1 MKRLWKS
8 VLGMVMS
15 LSLLIGI
22 VGAGFS
28 ASAESALKVGVG
40 KGDITGPVTS
50 ISTGYNSLGDLMN
63 GLLMRLNARAFTV
76 AKDDKK
82 VVYVSAELVHMTES
96 IKPGVLEELKKRGLT
111 DYTEEN
117 TMISATH
124 CHSSTSNTSWY
135 GLYDLVNG
143 VPGYDED
150 NYKIIVKGIADAI
163 EAADKDLAPGSVT
176 LSFGETDI
184 HSYNRSLDAKKW
196 NVNYD
201 ASQYKS
207 DLEAVEKTVDKEMSA
222 LFFAH
227 DKGGDIGM
235 IAFFP
240 SHGTSNSIDNTLVAS
255 DHKGYAA
262 YAVEQKMGR
271 GYVAAFPQNESGDV
285 SPNKP
290 QDADYHLAFRRPA
303 DVDPT
308 LDVLENEIVPGQEE
322 ADWAMKLKAGG
333 PGITT
338 IKLSPTVAYNYTTV
352 DFSNI
357 PVDKKYIGK
366 WHMPYDDLDHARTSE
381 PCIGAGIIAG
391 DEEGAPVDNAKEG
404 AVRHDFKLDAN
415 GNVVRTKVDFN
426 EIHLSGLE
434 KLFDPLWPTAMKI
447 LQSDKWD
454 EEQMEKVV
462 CLAVGHT
469 GLMQPV
475 TPLQII
481 QIGEVAIASCP
492 FELNTEQGRRTKEV
506 LTQTLAKAGVQKVIL
521 STHTNAY
528 SQYVTTREE
537 YAAQHYEGATCLF
550 GPWSGAALTQE
561 LDKLAQDL
569 VAGKQTAKGPALRTD
584 KTKLAIP
591 TYISLEKPGVD
602 SGNPG
607 VKVEDVRQTPYHN
620 GERVTATFQAANSR
634 HIPILREQGRK
645 DLVPD
650 NYTYMAVQKQEG
662 GKWVTIRTDADPYTF
677 IQWNGNGVTKQ
688 KNATVGWLLRDV
700 EPGTYRLIYN
710 VVAKKASDSYKAFS
724 VASSA
729 FQVA

>member
-1 MKRLWKS
+1 ML
-8 VLGMVMS
+8 
-15 LSLLIGI
+15 
-22 VGAGFS
+22 F
-28 ASAESALKVGVG
+28 
-40 KGDITGPVTS
+40 
-50 ISTGYNSLGDLMN
+50 
-63 GLLMRLNARAFTV
+63 
-76 AKDDKK
+76 
-82 VVYVSAELVHMTES
+82 
-96 IKPGVLEELKKRGLT
+96 
-111 DYTEEN
+111 
-117 TMISATH
+117 
-124 CHSSTSNTSWY
+124 
-135 GLYDLVNG
+135 
-143 VPGYDED
+143 
-150 NYKIIVKGIADAI
+150 
-163 EAADKDLAPGSVT
+163 
-176 LSFGETDI
+176 
-184 HSYNRSLDAKKW
+184 RS
-196 NVNYD
+196 
-201 ASQYKS
+201 
-207 DLEAVEKTVDKEMSA
+207 
-222 LFFAH
+222 
-227 DKGGDIGM
+227 
-235 IAFFP
+235 
-240 SHGTSNSIDNTLVAS
+240 
-255 DHKGYAA
+255 
-262 YAVEQKMGR
+262 
-271 GYVAAFPQNESGDV
+271 
-285 SPNKP
+285 
-290 QDADYHLAFRRPA
+290 
-303 DVDPT
+303 
-308 LDVLENEIVPGQEE
+308 
-322 ADWAMKLKAGG
+322 
-333 PGITT
+333 
-338 IKLSPTVAYNYTTV
+338 
-352 DFSNI
+352 
-357 PVDKKYIGK
+357 
-366 WHMPYDDLDHARTSE
+366 
-381 PCIGAGIIAG
+381 
-391 DEEGAPVDNAKEG
+391 
-404 AVRHDFKLDAN
+404 
-415 GNVVRTKVDFN
+415 
-426 EIHLSGLE
+426 
-434 KLFDPLWPTAMKI
+434 
-447 LQSDKWD
+447 
-454 EEQMEKVV
+454 EQMEKVI